1 MKDSSTLIGEG
12 NNTWK
17 DFLSSREV
25 EELLECSRDT
35 LDRYCMDGKIT
46 YFKPNRGKRLFLRKD
61 IYNFILK
68 TVHYSKEDLIKQAS
82 EKRLKTA
89 YTTI

>member
-1 MKDSSTLIGEG
+1 MNNSSTLIGEG
-12 NNTWK
+12 KDTWK

-25 EELLECSRDT
+25 EEILECSRDT
-35 LDRYCMDGKIT
+35 LNRYCMDAKIT

-68 TVHYSKEDLIKQAS
+68 TAHYSKEDLIMQAT
-82 EKRLKTA
+82 EKRIKRA
-89 YTTI
+89 

>member
-35 LDRYCMDGKIT
+35 LNRYCMDGKIT

-89 YTTI
+89 

>member
-1 MKDSSTLIGEG
+1 MNNSSTLIGEG
-12 NNTWK
+12 NDTWK

-25 EELLECSRDT
+25 EEILECSRDT
-35 LDRYCMDGKIT
+35 LNRYCMDAKIT

-68 TVHYSKEDLIKQAS
+68 TAHYSKEDLIMQAT
-82 EKRLKTA
+82 EKRIKRA
-89 YTTI
+89 

>member
-1 MKDSSTLIGEG
+1 MNDSSTLIGEG

-25 EELLECSRDT
+25 EEILECSRDT
-35 LDRYCMDGKIT
+35 LNRYCMDGKIT
-46 YFKPNRGKRLFLRKD
+46 YFKPNRGKRLFLRND

-89 YTTI
+89 